1 MVIETLPPPI
11 WVANTAGL
19 NKTSKELALH
29 TKIAVDTE
37 SNSLHAYREQLCLI
51 QFSTELN
58 DFLVDALEFS
68 ELISLAPIFS
78 DPQIE
83 KIFHAAEYDLICLK
97 RSFGISVTNIFD
109 TMQAARILGYKQV
122 GLDAMLA
129 EKLGVVLNKKFQ
141 KADWAARPLPPD
153 MMNYARLDTHHLI
166 DLRDCLEAELEQQN
180 RLELAHEEFNR
191 LANGNGVVKAV
202 IPSWQRIGGTQKFNK
217 RQLAIL
223 NELASWRETQAER
236 MNRPVFKVI
245 DDKRLVEI
253 AQAAPKTIYDLEVL
267 MLTPRQVEMYGHQ
280 LLQAVERGRQA
291 TPITRPRTVRP
302 KQSYTDRLNA
312 LSSWRKAVAKK
323 IGVESDLVLPKAW
336 MHAIAEQNP
345 ATLEELAQI
354 MLHSPW
360 RMENFGKDI
369 LNVIHHKK
377 VPSE

>member
-377 VPSE
+377 IPTE